1 MQNNRAAFT
10 EEVVE
15 AYKFMFSQPH
25 GLTCPINYYRRM
37 FTQVTA
43 PGKKTKVE
51 PPTLLIWVSSVG
63 TLVAAYKRACKCVC
77 VYASVSRTSFTEC
90 LALWVWLFLKG
101 FT

>member
-37 FTQVTA
+37 FA
-43 PGKKTKVE
+43 KLPEGKRTKLE
-51 PPTLLIWVSSVG
+51 LPALLIWVSSVRVCEGGGG
-63 TLVAAYKRACKCVC
+63 TCC
-77 VYASVSRTSFTEC
+77 C
-90 LALWVWLFLKG
+90 L
-101 FT
+101 